1 MARTKQTARK
11 EVIAQ
16 LKYQQ
21 LLKADKK
28 RELEEEKLNNEL
40 KKDLDQPTINNS
52 LKRLKKSSDE
62 GTPAVLK
69 ILSDGSY
76 VAFTIIQEEAHFDD
90 MPALSP
96 YVEEPPKKER
106 ELKIKE
112 VRGRRIIYEEAEE
125 VLPALISDEGES
137 EPSDGESVRS
147 EDEEA
152 GRCHDCRCKYF
163 PDCCYEDSDG
173 EPADACDTC
182 IDGACGNH
190 KWKLNRDLDSSKEE
204 EDDSSDSFVV
214 PDDVCD

>member
-28 RELEEEKLNNEL
+28 RELEEEKLNSEL

-52 LKRLKKSSDE
+52 LKRLKKLSEE

-76 VAFTIIQEEAHFDD
+76 VAFTIL
-90 MPALSP
+90 PA
-96 YVEEPPKKER
+96 
-106 ELKIKE
+106 
-112 VRGRRIIYEEAEE
+112 EAEE
-125 VLPALISDEGES
+125 VKGVISDEGES
-137 EPSDGESVRS
+137 EPEDGESVRS
-147 EDEEA
+147 EEA
-152 GRCHDCRCKYF
+152 GSCWECKCKNF

-173 EPADACDTC
+173 ELGDACETC

-190 KWKLNRDLDSSKEE
+190 KWELNRDLDEEE
-204 EDDSSDSFVV
+204 EDESDDSFVV

>member
-28 RELEEEKLNNEL
+28 RALEEEKLNSEL

-76 VAFTIIQEEAHFDD
+76 VAFTIL
-90 MPALSP
+90 PA
-96 YVEEPPKKER
+96 
-106 ELKIKE
+106 
-112 VRGRRIIYEEAEE
+112 EAEE
-125 VLPALISDEGES
+125 VKGVISDEGAS
-137 EPSDGESVRS
+137 EPSDAESVRS

-152 GRCHDCRCKYF
+152 GRCHDCGCKNF

-173 EPADACDTC
+173 EPGDACDTC

-204 EDDSSDSFVV
+204 EDSSDSSVV